1 MTQRK
6 FFEPETRGGY
16 WVRNI
21 EPRKTD
27 GPYKLMAQI
36 GNHTNN
42 PPSDD
47 PLDWHVETFTAEGAY
62 RIDSDQSPFDL
73 VEDAENE

>member
-6 FFEPETRGGY
+6 FKPETRGGY

-21 EPRKTD
+21 EAREAD
-27 GPYKLMAQI
+27 GPFVLQAEI

-42 PPSDD
+42 PPSDA
-47 PLDWHVETFTAEGAY
+47 PLDWHVETFQADGAY
-62 RIDSDQSPFDL
+62 RIDGEQSPFDL
-73 VEDAENE
+73 IEAAQ

>member
-6 FFEPETRGGY
+6 YRDTTRGGY
-16 WVRNI
+16 WVRDI
-21 EPRKTD
+21 EIREAY
-27 GPYKLMAQI
+27 GPFVLMAQI

-47 PLDWHVETFTAEGAY
+47 PLDWHVETFTADGAY
-62 RIDSDQSPFDL
+62 RVDANQSPFDL
-73 VEDAENE
+73 IEETE

>member
-6 FFEPETRGGY
+6 FRDTTRGGY

-21 EPRKTD
+21 QDRETD
-27 GPYKLMAQI
+27 GPFVLQAEI

-47 PLDWHVETFTAEGAY
+47 PLDWHVETFTADGKY
-62 RIDSDQSPFDL
+62 NIDKQSPFDL
-73 VEDAENE
+73 IEETE

>member
-6 FFEPETRGGY
+6 FRDVTRGGY
-16 WVRNI
+16 WVRGVQ
-21 EPRKTD
+21 ERETD

-36 GNHTNN
+36 GNHTGQ

-47 PLDWHVETFTAEGAY
+47 PLDWHWEAFTADGSY

-73 VEDAENE
+73 IERAENE

>member
-6 FFEPETRGGY
+6 SFERETIGGY
-16 WVRNI
+16 WVRDI
-21 EPRKTD
+21 EPREAY
-27 GPYKLMAQI
+27 GPFVLMAQI

-47 PLDWHVETFTAEGAY
+47 PLDWHTETFTADGKY
-62 RIDSDQSPFDL
+62 NIDKQSPFDL
-73 VEDAENE
+73 IEVTQ

>member
-6 FFEPETRGGY
+6 FKPETRGGY

-21 EPRKTD
+21 QDRETD
-27 GPYKLMAQI
+27 GPFVLQAQV
-36 GNHTNN
+36 GNHTGN

-47 PLDWHVETFTAEGAY
+47 PLDWHWEAFTTEGAY
-62 RIDSDQSPFDL
+62 RIDGEQSPFDL
-73 VEDAENE
+73 VEEAE

>member
-6 FFEPETRGGY
+6 FYEPKTRGGY
-16 WVRNI
+16 WVRNV
-21 EPRKTD
+21 ESREAY
-27 GPYKLMAQI
+27 GPFVLQAEI

-47 PLDWHVETFTAEGAY
+47 PLDWHTETFTADGAY

-73 VEDAENE
+73 IEVTENE

>member
-6 FFEPETRGGY
+6 FRDVTTGGY
-16 WVRNI
+16 WVRNV
-21 EPRKTD
+21 EDRETD
-27 GPYKLMAQI
+27 GPYVLQAMI

-47 PLDWHVETFTAEGAY
+47 PLDWHTETFTADGAC
-62 RIDSDQSPFDL
+62 RIGNNQSPFDL
-73 VEDAENE
+73 IEDTENE

>member
-6 FFEPETRGGY
+6 FEPETTGGY

-21 EPRKTD
+21 EGRETD
-27 GPYKLMAQI
+27 GSFVLQAMI
-36 GNHTNN
+36 GNHSSQ

-47 PLDWHVETFTAEGAY
+47 PLDWHVETFKADGSY
-62 RIDSDQSPFDL
+62 RIDFEQSPFDL
-73 VEDAENE
+73 IEEAQ

>member
-6 FFEPETRGGY
+6 FKPVTRGGY

-21 EPRKTD
+21 EPMGSD
-27 GPYKLMAQI
+27 GPFVLEAQI

-47 PLDWHVETFTAEGAY
+47 PLDWHVETFQADGAY
-62 RIDSDQSPFDL
+62 RIDGEQSPFDL
-73 VEDAENE
+73 IEAAQ

>member
-6 FFEPETRGGY
+6 FEPFTTGGY

-21 EPRKTD
+21 EDRETD
-27 GPYKLMAQI
+27 GPFVLQAEI
-36 GNHTNN
+36 GNHTGN

-47 PLDWHVETFTAEGAY
+47 PLDWHRETFTASGKY
-62 RIDSDQSPFDL
+62 QSDSDQSPFDL
-73 VEDAENE
+73 IEVTE

>member
-6 FFEPETRGGY
+6 FREVTRGGY
-16 WVRNI
+16 WARGVQGR
-21 EPRKTD
+21 ETD
-27 GPYKLMAQI
+27 GPYVLQAEI

-47 PLDWHVETFTAEGAY
+47 PLDWHTETFTASGEY
-62 RIDSDQSPFDL
+62 YDDSDQSPFDL
-73 VEDAENE
+73 IEETE